1 MAVGAAGA
9 TDPIAN
15 VAERRVA
22 VQARSSEAATKGRGP
37 MDDPGVQQAL
47 TWIRLLA
54 SDIGPRRPTSDAE
67 RLAAERIRD
76 ELRAATVPADLE
88 PFSGYSSFGLP
99 YGLILAAALLAG
111 KLPRRRRATRAA
123 LGALAAAGLV
133 TEGGLVHTPL
143 SSALSRRES
152 QNVVATIEPRAEAAR
167 TLCLVCHLDTS
178 RSGLMFH
185 PALAPYLTRWIS
197 LQSAGVLAQ
206 GAAPL
211 LERFGVGRAT
221 LTAARAAIAV
231 SLALIVERELRG
243 EDVPGANDNASGA
256 AIAAQLAVDAAAEP
270 LATTRVV
277 LLMTG
282 CEESGLL
289 GAQAFL
295 RARDTSGWLFL
306 NFDSVGG
313 AATLRF
319 LRREG
324 VIAKWDADPGLIRVA
339 EAVSTRRPDLELDST
354 DDPAGLTYDVS
365 PVLARG
371 GRALSFS
378 AQDGTIPNLH
388 LPSDVVENVDSDV
401 IARTLETGR
410 EMVAAIDG
418 GEAD

>member
-1 MAVGAAGA
+1 
-9 TDPIAN
+9 
-15 VAERRVA
+15 
-22 VQARSSEAATKGRGP
+22 
-37 MDDPGVQQAL
+37 MDDPGAQQAFA
-47 TWIRLLA
+47 WIRLLA
-54 SDIGPRRPTSDAE
+54 SDIGPRRPTGDAE
-67 RLAAERIRD
+67 RLAAETMQD
-76 ELRAATVPADLE
+76 ELTAAGVPAELE
-88 PFSGYSSFGLP
+88 PLRGYASFGLP
-99 YGLILAAALLAG
+99 YGLILGAALLAG
-111 KLPRRRRATRAA
+111 TLPRRHRAIRTA
-123 LGALAAAGLV
+123 LGALGAAGLA

-143 SSALSRRES
+143 SAVLSRRDS
-152 QNVVATIEPRAEAAR
+152 QNVVASIEPRDQATR
-167 TLCLVCHLDTS
+167 TLCVVCHLDTS
-178 RSGLMFH
+178 RSGLMFN
-185 PALAPYLTRWIS
+185 PVLAPYLTRWIS
-197 LQSAGVLAQ
+197 IQSAAVLAQ

-211 LERFGVGRAT
+211 LQRFGLGRVT
-221 LTAARAAIAV
+221 LAAARAAIAA

-256 AIAAQLAVDAAAEP
+256 AVAARLAVEAAAEP

-282 CEESGLL
+282 CEEAGLL

-324 VIAKWDADPGLIRVA
+324 VIRKWDADPGLVRVA
-339 EAVSTRRPDLELDST
+339 EAVSARRPDLELGST
-354 DDPAGLTYDVS
+354 DAPAGLTYDVS

-371 GRALSFS
+371 GRSLSFS
-378 AQDGTIPNLH
+378 AQDKTIPNLH
-388 LPSDVVENVDSDV
+388 LPSDVAANVDPDV

-410 EMVAAIDG
+410 EMLAAIDR